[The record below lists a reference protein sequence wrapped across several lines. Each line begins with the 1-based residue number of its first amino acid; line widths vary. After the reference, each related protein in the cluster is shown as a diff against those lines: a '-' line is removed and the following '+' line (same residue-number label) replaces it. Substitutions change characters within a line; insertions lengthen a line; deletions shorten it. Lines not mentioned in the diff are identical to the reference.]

1 MEKSLFEKEM
11 NNFMN
16 QIRKSAITNTLAVL
30 MAMDGDDLT
39 KTIERQ
45 DVNKVYNMIY
55 KEEEDEQNE

>member
-55 KEEEDEQNE
+55 KEEEDEQDE

>member
-30 MAMDGDDLT
+30 MAMDGDDWT

-55 KEEEDEQNE
+55 KEEEDEQDE

>member
-1 MEKSLFEKEM
+1 MERSLFETEM
-11 NNFMN
+11 KNFMN
-16 QIRKSAITNTLAVL
+16 RIRKSAITNTLAVL

-55 KEEEDEQNE
+55 KEEEDEQDE